1 MCDRNSV
8 ATHPL
13 EILSLCTCGTSGRDL
28 PTIHDRRHTR
38 HSPIRHDAVEVSMP
52 IDRKDWAQ
60 RFPEFLLEAETL
72 LAKSEE
78 CLSHLQLISNDK
90 DAIACMQGTLLK
102 LAGRAEALALEAISE
117 FSLHIYS
124 LLNLT
129 QDHVDLHEQALGA
142 LKDCFTLMAWQLEL
156 VDVKTGQLSLDGSE
170 QASLIEAFAFH
181 VGQSQF
187 QMPLPGKRLP
197 PLLFSERQA

>member
-1 MCDRNSV
+1 
-8 ATHPL
+8 
-13 EILSLCTCGTSGRDL
+13 
-28 PTIHDRRHTR
+28 
-38 HSPIRHDAVEVSMP
+38 MP

-156 VDVKTGQLSLDGSE
+156 VDAQTGQLNLDRSE
-170 QASLIEAFAFH
+170 QAVLLDDLASALQGSARSPSE
-181 VGQSQF
+181 S
-187 QMPLPGKRLP
+187 P
-197 PLLFSERQA
+197 PNVQ